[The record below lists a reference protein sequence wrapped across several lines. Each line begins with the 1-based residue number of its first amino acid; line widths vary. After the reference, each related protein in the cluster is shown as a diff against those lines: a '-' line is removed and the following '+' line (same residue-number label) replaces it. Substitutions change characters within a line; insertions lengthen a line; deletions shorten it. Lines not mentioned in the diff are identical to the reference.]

1 MSKLYKAIDDIKTTS
16 GNIVKKGEMGFY
28 NEGYYI
34 NSKGFMENSLK
45 GYFSE
50 EDCDQ
55 MGGKLG
61 RNREGQGGVGRA
73 EGGVMEI

>member
-1 MSKLYKAIDDIKTTS
+1 M
-16 GNIVKKGEMGFY
+16 
-28 NEGYYI
+28 GYYI

-50 EDCDQ
+50 EDVIE

-61 RNREGQGGVGRA
+61 RNNGNQVGIGRDG
-73 EGGVMEI
+73 EE